1 MPGTKGSGVSESV
14 FPQGPGDMEFM
25 ARIMYS
31 MEVAEIDMPH
41 VVIAV
46 VPGCSAASYS
56 GPYPNA
62 LAALTVA
69 ESEHRADLA
78 AGGTGEVRF
87 RVAAL
92 YPADTEELR
101 EPAGAVAEPE
111 AGAERG

>member
-1 MPGTKGSGVSESV
+1 MPGAKGSGVSESV
-14 FPQGPGDMEFM
+14 FPQRPGDMELV
-25 ARIMYS
+25 ARMVYA

-46 VPGCSAASYS
+46 VPGCTLASYS

-92 YPADTEELR
+92 YPAEPEDLR
-101 EPAGAVAEPE
+101 EPAGAIPEPE
-111 AGAERG
+111 AGADRG

>member
-1 MPGTKGSGVSESV
+1 MPGRKGSAVSDSV
-14 FPQGPGDMEFM
+14 FRQGPGDMELV

-41 VVIAV
+41 VVIAM
-46 VPGCSAASYS
+46 VPGCPPASYS
-56 GPYPNA
+56 GPYPSA

-69 ESEHRADLA
+69 EAEHRAVLA

-92 YPADTEELR
+92 YPAEPEELR

-111 AGAERG
+111 SGTDRG